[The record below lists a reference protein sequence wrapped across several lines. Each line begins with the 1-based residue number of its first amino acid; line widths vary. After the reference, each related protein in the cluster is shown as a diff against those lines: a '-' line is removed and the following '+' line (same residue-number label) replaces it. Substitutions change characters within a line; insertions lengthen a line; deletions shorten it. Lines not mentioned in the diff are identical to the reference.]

1 MNTAIIAEGITSR
14 RIPHL
19 EGFEVLADSMT
30 GAGARPGDIAY
41 MDREAPWGPGD
52 PVMVEIGHGEK
63 KSFLFRWVIPYPD
76 GTLELHPAAE
86 GHPVLTFTME
96 QQERLGIHVAGPVVE
111 VRWPPARRADR
122 SLGNRALPDPS

>member
-1 MNTAIIAEGITSR
+1 MIISAASNKPI

-19 EGFEVLADSMT
+19 EGFEIFDDSMSV
-30 GAGARPGDIAY
+30 AGAPQGGTAY

-52 PVMVEIGHGEK
+52 PVMVEVGPRGE
-63 KSFLFRWVIPYPD
+63 KSFLFRWAIPFPD
-76 GTLELHPAAE
+76 GTLELHPAAQ
-86 GHPVLTFTME
+86 GYPVLTFTME